1 MSPVETLNGI
11 GGYAIINESTQ
22 PRFDGTDPSGIT
34 SDSPLGPGCVDN
46 SVGTTRGGTS
56 LDRPFFKIWA
66 AEALLSDDLD
76 ALTDHERSIW
86 LFLLCAASLESPRW
100 HARVTPNLAR
110 KCKTTEPKL
119 RSALA
124 KMSDLGMVVFD
135 GSAIHMHTAE
145 RWNEETYSK
154 PPSASPERVRERV
167 AKHRND
173 RRNEG
178 SNDPVTTPGNDVKR
192 ADVTGNKREEIRE
205 KKQEEE
211 VREKTSDDG
220 DSGFRERYGTL
231 AVAFGDPRE
240 RRLID
245 EFEQIAN
252 DSTLEEI
259 REGIAE
265 VRRAGQK
272 PYPSKVWAAISELR
286 TPAEAKRSLEDFME
300 SMYEPA

>member
-1 MSPVETLNGI
+1 M
-11 GGYAIINESTQ
+11 
-22 PRFDGTDPSGIT
+22 
-34 SDSPLGPGCVDN
+34 
-46 SVGTTRGGTS
+46 
-56 LDRPFFKIWA
+56 DRPFFKIWA

-86 LFLLCAASLESPRW
+86 LFLLCTASLESPRW

-178 SNDPVTTPGNDVKR
+178 GNDPVTTPGNDVKR

-205 KKQEEE
+205 KSKEEDQEVGAKAPRLLRKHLSDEQ
-211 VREKTSDDG
+211 REKLRSDFSPLRNVDERIEEALAHKASLKATDEYLYLRTWLRKDLERMPSNG
-220 DSGFRERYGTL
+220 RNATPVSSSAEQAERERL
-231 AVAFGDPRE
+231 
-240 RRLID
+240 
-245 EFEQIAN
+245 
-252 DSTLEEI
+252 
-259 REGIAE
+259 
-265 VRRAGQK
+265 
-272 PYPSKVWAAISELR
+272 
-286 TPAEAKRSLEDFME
+286 RSLGVI
-300 SMYEPA
+300 

>member
-1 MSPVETLNGI
+1 
-11 GGYAIINESTQ
+11 
-22 PRFDGTDPSGIT
+22 
-34 SDSPLGPGCVDN
+34 
-46 SVGTTRGGTS
+46 

-86 LFLLCAASLESPRW
+86 LFLLCTASLESPRW

-135 GSAIHMHTAE
+135 GTAIHMHTAE

-178 SNDPVTTPGNDVKR
+178 SNEGSNDPVTTPGNDVKR

-205 KKQEEE
+205 KSKEEDQEVGAKAPRLLRKPLSDEHRDRLREDFAALPKLDERIEE
-211 VREKTSDDG
+211 A
-220 DSGFRERYGTL
+220 L
-231 AVAFGDPRE
+231 AHRAA
-240 RRLID
+240 LKATD
-245 EFEQIAN
+245 EY
-252 DSTLEEI
+252 L
-259 REGIAE
+259 
-265 VRRAGQK
+265 
-272 PYPSKVWAAISELR
+272 YLR
-286 TPAEAKRSLEDFME
+286 TWLRKDLERMPTNGRNATPVSSAAEQAERARLRTLGVI
-300 SMYEPA
+300 